1 MNRFQSQALYGVLI
15 GVTGV
20 FLLLLSYNPSRI
32 IQYGIAAGM
41 FLSSFFAFVS
51 ANKSKASE
59 VPLKYNWLLGVGM
72 FAYALAILIY
82 ASTFDRFTTITMA
95 FLLYFGVAEII
106 LGFGL
111 LAYKKSISL
120 QVIVVKMII
129 GLFMTIGAV
138 LIIVLA
144 YFDKNISLLVSGA
157 LIFLSGIN
165 FILLANA
172 VRKIANRN
180 NKNILHNN
188 I

>member
-1 MNRFQSQALYGVLI
+1 MNRFQSQVFYGVLI

-32 IQYGIAAGM
+32 IQYGVAAGM
-41 FLSSFFAFVS
+41 FLSCFFAFVS

-82 ASTFDRFTTITMA
+82 ASTFDRFIIITMG
-95 FLLYFGVAEII
+95 FLLYFGVADII
-106 LGFGL
+106 FGFGL
-111 LAYKKSISL
+111 LAYKKSIHL

-129 GLFMTIGAV
+129 GLLMAIGAV
-138 LIIVLA
+138 LIIGLA
-144 YFDKNISLLVSGA
+144 YFDKNISLLVAGS

-165 FILLANA
+165 FIMLADT
-172 VRKIANRN
+172 VRKIASL
-180 NKNILHNN
+180 KHSKHIHNN
-188 I
+188 A